1 MLAALMMAPP
11 PAVAAQADDAVAVR
25 AIRFY
30 RADGNQ
36 TRVRAFVQVPLSLM
50 TPTVIGP
57 DGFMSYRILVE
68 VRDSSGLK
76 LMEDAWPRQHV
87 RAGLREPGAFTVNM
101 MEFHVLPGSY
111 ELEVTVE
118 DSVTGLSSRATAEIS
133 GFSSQPAASDLLLS
147 PMIRSITDDS
157 VPSGSE
163 WRAGQVMITSIANLR
178 LTPLRSTL
186 YYYLEAYSDTAA
198 AGTMQMTV
206 SGTGGKV
213 YLERP
218 PRPVQLAAGGGILL
232 GDLDLEGLPG
242 GTYDL
247 DVSLEFGGDSI
258 RRAARFE
265 MAGLQETVARA
276 ADQRQAMR
284 ITDQGFFDM
293 VPADSLDKLEEPLF
307 YLADG
312 GELRPFEGLSE
323 QGKRNFLTRFW
334 QKRDPDPATP
344 RNEVR
349 ERFYAGIAY
358 AEQAFGEPGRNAR
371 PGWKTPRGE
380 VWARYGKPDEQ
391 LERIRMGNAPTY
403 EVWRYTRVK
412 DRYFVFADRT
422 GLGNYVLLHS
432 NDLDLRGLPTWRDIL
447 TEDAVR
453 DIGQFLG
460 VDFYTGFSGTMQ

>member
-1 MLAALMMAPP
+1 MMTP
-11 PAVAAQADDAVAVR
+11 PAPAIAQAEDGVAVR
-25 AIRFY
+25 AARFY
-30 RADGNQ
+30 RAEGNQ

-50 TPTVIGP
+50 TPTVSGP
-57 DGFMSYRILVE
+57 AGTITYRIMVQ

-76 LMEDAWPRQHV
+76 LLEDAWPWQHV
-87 RAGLREPGAFTVNM
+87 RAGLQEAGAFTVNM
-101 MEFHVLPGSY
+101 MEFHVLPGAY

-118 DSVTGLSSRATAEIS
+118 DSVTGLSSRAVAEIS
-133 GFSSQPAASDLLLS
+133 GFVSQPLASDLLLS
-147 PMIRSITDDS
+147 PMIRPVTGDS

-186 YYYLEAYSDTAA
+186 YYYLEAYSDSAVS
-198 AGTMQMTV
+198 GTMQMAV
-206 SGTGGKV
+206 SGTDGKA

-218 PRPVQLAAGGGILL
+218 ARPVQFAAGGGILM
-232 GDLDLEGLPG
+232 GDLELEGLPG

-247 DVSLEFGGDSI
+247 DVSLAFGGDTVSRI
-258 RRAARFE
+258 ARFE
-265 MAGLQETVARA
+265 MAGLEETVARA
-276 ADQRQAMR
+276 MERKREMR
-284 ITDQGFFDM
+284 ITDQGFFDL
-293 VPADSLDKLEEPLF
+293 VPPDSLDRLEEPLV

-312 GELRPFEGLSE
+312 GELKPYSGLSV
-323 QGKRNFLTRFW
+323 QGKRNFLTQFW
-334 QKRDPDPATP
+334 QKRDPDPSTP
-344 RNEVR
+344 RNEIR
-349 ERFYAGIAY
+349 EQFYAGIAY

-380 VWARYGKPDEQ
+380 VWARYGRPDEQ
-391 LERIRMGNAPTY
+391 LERIRVGNAPTY
-403 EVWRYTRVK
+403 EVWRYTRAR

-432 NDLDLRGLPTWRDIL
+432 NDLELRGLPTWRDVL

-460 VDFYTGFSGTMQ
+460 INFYSGFSGNQ